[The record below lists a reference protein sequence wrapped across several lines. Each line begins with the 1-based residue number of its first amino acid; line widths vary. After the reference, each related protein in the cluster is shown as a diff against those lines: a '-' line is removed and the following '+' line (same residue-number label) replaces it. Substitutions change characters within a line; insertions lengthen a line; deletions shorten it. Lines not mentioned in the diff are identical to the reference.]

1 MKIEFFVPE
10 IRGKGRPRLTK
21 SGHAFTDEKTRNY
34 ENLVKL
40 LAMEAMKKA
49 GAMVTDKPVKATIN
63 AYFEIPKSYTKK
75 KVQAIINGEIKPG
88 KPDLDNIIK
97 CIDGC
102 NKIIFKERKV
112 LFMDFNVFLRDLISA
127 IDYFMYDVVVWL
139 SQFFPGLM
147 L

>member
-49 GAMVTDKPVKATIN
+49 GVTATDKPVKATIN
-63 AYFEIPKSYTKK
+63 AFFEIPKSYTKK

-102 NKIIFKERKV
+102 NKIIFKDDMQVYSITATKSYITNLEKYGV
-112 LFMDFNVFLRDLISA
+112 YYCFEWED
-127 IDYFMYDVVVWL
+127 
-139 SQFFPGLM
+139 
-147 L
+147 

>member
-10 IRGKGRPRLTK
+10 IRGKGRPRLTRN
-21 SGHAFTDEKTRNY
+21 GHAFTDEKTRNY

-40 LAMEAMKKA
+40 LAMQAMEKA
-49 GAMVTDKPVKATIN
+49 GATVTDKPVRAIIN

-75 KVQAIINGEIKPG
+75 KVQAIINGEIKPA

-102 NKIIFKERKV
+102 NKVIFK
-112 LFMDFNVFLRDLISA
+112 D
-127 IDYFMYDVVVWL
+127 DVQIYSITATKSYITNLEKYGVYCCFEWED
-139 SQFFPGLM
+139 
-147 L
+147 

>member
-21 SGHAFTDEKTRNY
+21 NGHAFTDKKTRNY

-49 GAMVTDKPVKATIN
+49 GVTATDKPVKATIN
-63 AYFEIPKSYTKK
+63 AFFEIPKSYTKK

-102 NKIIFKERKV
+102 NKIIFKDDMQVYSITATKSYITNLEKYGV
-112 LFMDFNVFLRDLISA
+112 YYCFEWED
-127 IDYFMYDVVVWL
+127 
-139 SQFFPGLM
+139 
-147 L
+147 

>member
-10 IRGKGRPRLTK
+10 IRGKGRPRLTRN
-21 SGHAFTDEKTRNY
+21 GHAFTDEKTRNY

-40 LAMEAMKKA
+40 LAMQAMEKA
-49 GAMVTDKPVKATIN
+49 GAETTDKPVKATIN

-75 KVQAIINGEIKPG
+75 KVQAIINGKLKPA

-102 NKIIFKERKV
+102 NKIIFK
-112 LFMDFNVFLRDLISA
+112 D
-127 IDYFMYDVVVWL
+127 DVQVYSITATKSYITNLEKYGVSFIFEWED
-139 SQFFPGLM
+139 
-147 L
+147 

>member
-49 GAMVTDKPVKATIN
+49 GVTATDKPVKAIIN

-102 NKIIFKERKV
+102 NKIIFKDDMQVYSITATKSYITNLEKYGV
-112 LFMDFNVFLRDLISA
+112 SFIFEWED
-127 IDYFMYDVVVWL
+127 
-139 SQFFPGLM
+139 
-147 L
+147 